1 MTEPRRN
8 GLRHRLVAAPLLAAL
23 VLPVLASGGGAA
35 VSPSPPATR
44 APQAPEAG
52 PLTEPQA
59 TEGYDRGGE
68 QPGSDAAD
76 ALMARLEGLERFQAS
91 FTQTIRG
98 ARGELLERSSG
109 TIRLLRPLFRWDV
122 DAPYPQTIVAAEGR
136 LQVYDPDLEQ
146 LIVRPLDEALTDTPV
161 ALLTQD
167 DLLLRDDYQ
176 ITRLAD
182 DAGDSYRLRPRDPEA
197 LFESIALHF
206 GPDTLIGLDILD
218 RLGQE
223 TRIRFAP
230 GADAGALE
238 AADFELE
245 VPPGTDVLG
254 G

>member
-1 MTEPRRN
+1 MTEPARRW
-8 GLRHRLVAAPLLAAL
+8 LPRRLGGALLAL
-23 VLPVLASGGGAA
+23 VLTPAWASGAGAA
-35 VSPSPPATR
+35 PVALDTPVADI
-44 APQAPEAG
+44 AADG
-52 PLTEPQA
+52 
-59 TEGYDRGGE
+59 
-68 QPGSDAAD
+68 DAA
-76 ALMARLEGLERFQAS
+76 ALEARLEGLNSYQAS

-122 DAPYPQTIVAAEGR
+122 AAPYPQTIVAADGE
-136 LQVYDPDLEQ
+136 LKVYDPDLEQ
-146 LIVRPLDEALTDTPV
+146 LIVRPLDEALKDTPV

-176 ITRLAD
+176 VSRVAD
-182 DAGDSYRLRPRDPEA
+182 AAGDSYRLRPRDPEA
-197 LFESIALHF
+197 LFDTIALHF
-206 GPDTLIGLDILD
+206 GAGTLIGLDILD
-218 RLGQE
+218 HLGQE

-230 GADAGALE
+230 GADAGALQ

>member
-1 MTEPRRN
+1 MTEPRRS
-8 GLRHRLVAAPLLAAL
+8 GLPRRICGLLLLAA
-23 VLPVLASGGGAA
+23 VLPALASGSGAA
-35 VSPSPPATR
+35 VAPAPSM
-44 APQAPEAG
+44 PEAG
-52 PLTEPQA
+52 QPVRTNGA
-59 TEGYDRGGE
+59 DARSD
-68 QPGSDAAD
+68 PGSDAE
-76 ALMARLEGLERFQAS
+76 ALTARLEALERFQAS

-167 DLLLRDDYQ
+167 HLLLRDDYQ